1 MCVCVQHLRGNIYTP
16 CVLQFTGL
24 ILSSLEAIDKDHL
37 DFIPD
42 MKGVVNFQKRRQYA
56 KVVQQVQKYQN
67 TPYSLHPIEVS
78 TWVYDCCMHQFCPIP
93 RLCRRREKLSSSCVA
108 WECGLRMWLISMTW
122 FTIVRYGLGY
132 FSGLV
137 LIPNQPIFH

>member
-37 DFIPD
+37 DFLPD

-56 KVVQQVQKYQN
+56 KVVQQVQKYQS

-78 TWVYDCCMHQFCPIP
+78 T
-93 RLCRRREKLSSSCVA
+93 
-108 WECGLRMWLISMTW
+108 
-122 FTIVRYGLGY
+122 
-132 FSGLV
+132 
-137 LIPNQPIFH
+137 